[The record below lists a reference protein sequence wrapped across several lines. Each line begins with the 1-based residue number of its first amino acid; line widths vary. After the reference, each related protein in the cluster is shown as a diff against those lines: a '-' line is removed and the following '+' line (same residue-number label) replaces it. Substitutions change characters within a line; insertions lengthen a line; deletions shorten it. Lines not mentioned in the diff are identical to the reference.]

1 MKFVIR
7 SPIHYQLQWINARIF
22 ESVNSERVEWSGKL
36 IPLFPIFYTNSQQ
49 IQKKRMIHSLS
60 DIWNASCINAL
71 SFHWIKFQ
79 VYVCVCIRII
89 VYLTA
94 SVGTHTHIRLLAL
107 DIHSEAVPSISLCK
121 TVVGISLWIEIFP
134 RFFIWEK
141 EWENYLKKR
150 IFTLLT
156 SV

>member
-1 MKFVIR
+1 MREYSKVWTLNVLNGQENWFLYSRYSIR
-7 SPIHYQLQWINARIF
+7 ILNKY
-22 ESVNSERVEWSGKL
+22 
-36 IPLFPIFYTNSQQ
+36 
-49 IQKKRMIHSLS
+49 KKRMIHSLS

-107 DIHSEAVPSISLCK
+107 DIHSEAVHSISLCK